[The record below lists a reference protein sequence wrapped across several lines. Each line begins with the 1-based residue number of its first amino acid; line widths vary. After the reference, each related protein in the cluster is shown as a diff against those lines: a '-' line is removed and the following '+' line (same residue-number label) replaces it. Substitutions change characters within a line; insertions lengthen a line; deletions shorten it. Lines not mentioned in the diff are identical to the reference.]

1 MLRGIAIALII
12 GTAIIGVYYIVAPH
26 LGQPSVEDEL
36 PKALGQ
42 IQSGL
47 TYDKFV
53 NMVDSQRN
61 TLIQKMPQKTI
72 DLILEQARKLPTTVS
87 ESIQDMAS
95 KLGSNSQSVVY
106 SKQGSFVGLEGNAA
120 KGKAIIIVAGKA
132 AFLHFQDF
140 EVTNGPDLHVY
151 ITTGGDISSGIDLG
165 KLKGSI
171 GDQNYDLSG
180 VDLKT
185 YDTIVIYSKPFQ
197 IHFAMAKL
205 A

>member
-1 MLRGIAIALII
+1 M
-12 GTAIIGVYYIVAPH
+12 
-26 LGQPSVEDEL
+26 
-36 PKALGQ
+36 
-42 IQSGL
+42 
-47 TYDKFV
+47 
-53 NMVDSQRN
+53 
-61 TLIQKMPQKTI
+61 
-72 DLILEQARKLPTTVS
+72 
-87 ESIQDMAS
+87 
-95 KLGSNSQSVVY
+95 
-106 SKQGSFVGLEGNAA
+106 
-120 KGKAIIIVAGKA
+120 
-132 AFLHFQDF
+132 HFQDF

-151 ITTGGDISSGIDLG
+151 ITTGSDISSGIDLG

>member
-1 MLRGIAIALII
+1 MLRGIAIAMII
-12 GTAIIGVYYIVAPH
+12 GVAIIGVYYILAPQ
-26 LGQPSVEDEL
+26 LGQPSVEEEL

-53 NMVDSQRN
+53 SMVDSQRN
-61 TLIQKMPQKTI
+61 VLIQKMPQKTI

-106 SKQGSFVGLEGNAA
+106 SKQGSFVGLEGNDA

-132 AFLHFQDF
+132 AFLRFQDF
-140 EVTNGPDLHVY
+140 EVTNGPDLHVF
-151 ITTGGDISSGIDLG
+151 ITTGGDISSGVDLG

-185 YDTIVIYSKPFQ
+185 YDTVVIYSKPFQ

>member
-1 MLRGIAIALII
+1 MLRGIAIAMII
-12 GTAIIGVYYIVAPH
+12 GAAIIGVYYILAPQ
-26 LGQPSVEDEL
+26 LSQLSVEEEL
-36 PKALGQ
+36 SKALGQ

-61 TLIQKMPQKTI
+61 ALIQKMPQKTI

-106 SKQGSFVGLEGNAA
+106 SKQGSFVGLEGNDA

-132 AFLHFQDF
+132 AFLRFQDF

-151 ITTGGDISSGIDLG
+151 ITTGDDISSGIDLG

-185 YDTIVIYSKPFQ
+185 YDTVVIYSQPFQ